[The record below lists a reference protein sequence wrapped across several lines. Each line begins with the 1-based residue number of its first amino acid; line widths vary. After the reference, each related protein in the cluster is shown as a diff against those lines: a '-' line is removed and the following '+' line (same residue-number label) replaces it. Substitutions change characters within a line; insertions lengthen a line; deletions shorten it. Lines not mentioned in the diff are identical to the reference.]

1 MPIWS
6 KEACEK
12 TLNELHFEKLEDV
25 SIKWRADES
34 FLCAGGEIDN
44 DTCEGDGGGPLVC
57 IKSDSP
63 VPSLPTVSDPIFD
76 EDPVFDYDSELDLR
90 TAGGKVSLVQ
100 EGIVAWGVSCGQE
113 GFPSVYTRVSSGR
126 CWIDQ
131 IMTCYQKV
139 SNVFSWKVQHL

>member
-6 KEACEK
+6 KDDCEK
-12 TLNELHFEKLEDV
+12 TLNELHFENI
-25 SIKWRADES
+25 SIEWRADES

-57 IKSDSP
+57 LTSDNNEAPLLSP
-63 VPSLPTVSDPIFD
+63 TDSDPIFE
-76 EDPVFDYDSELDLR
+76 EDPVFGGDYDSELDLR
-90 TAGGKVSLVQ
+90 NAGEKEILVQ

-131 IMTCYQKV
+131 IMSCYQSV
-139 SNVFSWKVQHL
+139 GLF